1 MLRGACLSSEEE
13 SQGAEATGLGPGETL
28 RAHRPA
34 EMGWLRTKPQLREG
48 RVDERFIKHHVRA
61 AGASRDHVRQA
72 RQPASHAVPFPP
84 PGAKSAAACGPTY
97 SPGIVPATAAQS
109 VPRRARKKSRGSWLS
124 GGVSLGPL
132 FVGPQ
137 GRVGWAAHQGAAIVE
152 LRRAVL
158 SVFPHLSPRPLIA
171 TDNQGYYL
179 FFLA

>member
-1 MLRGACLSSEEE
+1 
-13 SQGAEATGLGPGETL
+13 
-28 RAHRPA
+28 
-34 EMGWLRTKPQLREG
+34 MGWLRTKPQLREG

-152 LRRAVL
+152 LPRAVL
-158 SVFPHLSPRPLIA
+158 SVFPHLWPRPLIA